1 MKAGVFCHN
10 GLGDGVNCLVLSNHL
25 HLNGWEVDTYQNT
38 IGSMQNWF
46 PHLPVKSYPKMEE
59 LPRILATYEW
69 FFIVQNDTDEFVK
82 AIIREAKKK
91 NPEKTK
97 VLYLYPSPNIINE
110 PYYLDC
116 LTNPTQSI
124 AENLRIICRDV
135 LKLPKITSGNGFIPP
150 PDLIQNKFP
159 KRIVIHPTSARP
171 TRNWPKERFV
181 KLALHLRNFGFDVTF
196 VPGEKDFPDWQ
207 NLGFK
212 VLNFSNLDELSRYI
226 YESRY
231 LIGNDSGLGHLA
243 SALGISTLT
252 ICRRKAWAKM
262 WAPSFYHNVVI
273 TPSSLIPNISGLRWR
288 DRHWQKLIS
297 VKKVLRGF
305 RELVLK
311 ESRVKYI

>member
-1 MKAGVFCHN
+1 MKAGLFCHN
-10 GLGDGVNCLVLSNHL
+10 GLGDGINCLVLTNHL
-25 HLNGWEVDTYQNT
+25 HLNGWKVDTYQNT

-46 PHLPVKSYPKMEE
+46 PHLPVMPYPKMEE
-59 LPRILATYEW
+59 LPHILAKYEW

-82 AIIREAKKK
+82 ALICEAKKI
-91 NPEKTK
+91 NPDKTK
-97 VLYLYPSPNIINE
+97 VLYLYPSPNIIKE

-124 AENLRIICRDV
+124 AENMRIVCRDV
-135 LKLPKITSGNGFIPP
+135 LKLPKITTGNGFIPAD
-150 PDLIQNKFP
+150 DLIQNKFP

-181 KLALHLRNFGFDVTF
+181 KLALHLRKIGFDVTF
-196 VPGEKDFPDWQ
+196 IPGEKDFPDWQ
-207 NLGFK
+207 NLDFK
-212 VLNFSNLDELSRYI
+212 VLNFPNLDKLARYI

-243 SALGISTLT
+243 SALGIPTLT

-262 WAPSFYHNVVI
+262 WAPSFHHNVVI

-297 VKKVLRGF
+297 VNKVLRGF
-305 RELVLK
+305 QELVLK
-311 ESRVKYI
+311 ESL